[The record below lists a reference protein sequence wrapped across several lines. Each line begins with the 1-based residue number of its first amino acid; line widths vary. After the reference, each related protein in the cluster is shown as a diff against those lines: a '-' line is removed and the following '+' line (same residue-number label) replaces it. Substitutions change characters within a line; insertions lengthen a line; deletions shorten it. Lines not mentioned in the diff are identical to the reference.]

1 LSCVRLTIDSDL
13 DDVVLITTAIHTLCA
28 EVGLNEVEAYQIEL
42 CACEAVTNVIRH
54 GYHGEHGHEIS
65 VGILVSEDRLDLE
78 ISDKGT
84 PMSAEHVEKLIRGP
98 AQLEIDPADIASL
111 KEGGRGLQIIHAVMD
126 EISYVIERG
135 VNRLLLTR
143 LFRTRQDNGKENTT

>member
-28 EVGLNEVEAYQIEL
+28 EFGLNEVESYQIEL

-54 GYHGEHGHEIS
+54 GYYGEHGHEIS

-78 ISDKGT
+78 ICDKGI

-98 AQLEIDPADIASL
+98 TQLEIDAADIVSL

-126 EISYVIERG
+126 EIFYVIERG
-135 VNRLLLTR
+135 VNRLQLTK
-143 LFRTRQDNGKENTT
+143 LFRTRQDISRSLT